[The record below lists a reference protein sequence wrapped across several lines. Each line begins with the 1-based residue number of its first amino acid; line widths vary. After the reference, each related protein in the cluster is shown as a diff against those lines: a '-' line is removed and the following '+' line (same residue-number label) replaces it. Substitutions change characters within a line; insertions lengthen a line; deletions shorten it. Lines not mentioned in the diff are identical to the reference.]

1 VLVVSVKEDAVLLL
15 IAVVVSLLLFH
26 RRALSRRELAV
37 LFAPLVLAVA
47 NLAFFY
53 RFLVPRLSATKTPF
67 YANYWSNYGPTVV
80 TAIAGMVRRPVDVWS
95 STIRSAFLTQ
105 VMTPHAF
112 LPFVGWPWF
121 IGIVPIVLLYG
132 ASANEQLRSFGLYYA
147 MPLVPFLTLSAAD
160 GARRL
165 ADRFGTHRGAAR
177 AVAAAVILVGALL
190 AGVSNAGYTLRPW
203 RPEVGAVPRMLRE
216 LRGERSVLVQSALYP
231 HAGYDERVQLLTPES
246 LRDPRSAGAALLL
259 APDLS
264 AYPLS
269 AAELG
274 ALSRLRSVAES
285 PEGLLVVRS
294 PAQP

>member
-1 VLVVSVKEDAVLLL
+1 
-15 IAVVVSLLLFH
+15 
-26 RRALSRRELAV
+26 
-37 LFAPLVLAVA
+37 
-47 NLAFFY
+47 
-53 RFLVPRLSATKTPF
+53 
-67 YANYWSNYGPTVV
+67 
-80 TAIAGMVRRPVDVWS
+80 MVRRPVDVWS

-165 ADRFGTHRGAAR
+165 ADRFGTHRGGAR

-259 APDLS
+259 APALS

-294 PAQP
+294 PAQH